1 MVNALHHPPK
11 GAFPQGAGNLICNT
25 TQREKEERG
34 RAGGKE
40 RTGALD
46 MWT

>member
-11 GAFPQGAGNLICNT
+11 GAFPQSADNLICNT

-34 RAGGKE
+34 GVGKE

>member
-11 GAFPQGAGNLICNT
+11 SAFPQSADNLICNT
-25 TQREKEERG
+25 TQKEKEERG
-34 RAGGKE
+34 RAGKE
-40 RTGALD
+40 RTEALD